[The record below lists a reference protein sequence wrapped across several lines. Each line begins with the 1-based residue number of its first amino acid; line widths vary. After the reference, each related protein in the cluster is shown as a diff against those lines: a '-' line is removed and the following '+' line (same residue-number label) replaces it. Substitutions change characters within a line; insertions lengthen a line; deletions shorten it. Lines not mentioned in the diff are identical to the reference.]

1 MYLGIDIGTGSTKA
15 VLTDRDGR
23 ILAQASR
30 THRADMP
37 APGHVEFDAEGVW
50 WEEVASLSR
59 ELLRGGAAAGQRAGT
74 AGVDPSALRGV
85 AVSGLGPC
93 LVLTDETFTPLRPAI
108 LYGVDTRSEQ
118 QVRELE
124 ETFGAEDILT
134 SSGSELSSQALG
146 PKIRWVR
153 DNEPEVFARATH
165 WFSASNFILAKLT
178 GEYVL
183 DQHSASQTDP
193 LHKLETGTWISER
206 SEAVAEHLPMPRL
219 AWSTEIAGEVT
230 PGAAEIT
237 GIPAGTPVT
246 AGTIDAWA
254 EAFSA
259 GVRSPGDL
267 MLMYGSTFF
276 FVEQLSGAARHPGL
290 WATRGTEPGSFSL
303 SAGMATSGSIVNW
316 FQEFVGGLSF
326 EQLSSEAAGVAPG
339 AEGVMVLPYFA
350 GERTP
355 IFDPKA
361 RGTITGLTLSHRR
374 GHVLRA
380 IYEGMACGVAQILDL
395 LDGAA
400 GTTVQRLVCVGGGTK
415 SPLWAQIVSDVT
427 GREQQVPEQTIGAS
441 YGDALMAAIAV
452 GDVTPE
458 TDWTRI
464 ERTISPDPA
473 NADVYA
479 RLLETYTQAYPAMRE
494 TMHRLA

>member
-15 VLTDRDGR
+15 VLTDTAGR

-30 THRADMP
+30 THRARMP
-37 APGHVEFDAEGVW
+37 APGHVEFDAEHVW
-50 WEEVASLSR
+50 WAEVVSLSR
-59 ELLRGGAAAGQRAGT
+59 ELLEHDD
-74 AGVDPSALRGV
+74 VEVSALRGV

-93 LVLTDETFTPLRPAI
+93 LVLTDDSLTPLRPAI
-108 LYGVDTRSEQ
+108 LYGVDTRSEE

-124 ETFGAEDILT
+124 QSIGAEEILA

-153 DNEPEVFARATH
+153 DHEPEVFARATR

-193 LHKLETGTWISER
+193 LHDLEAGAWIPER
-206 SEAVAEHLPMPRL
+206 TDAVAEHLPMPRL

-230 PGAAEIT
+230 ASAAELT

-303 SAGMATSGSIVNW
+303 AAGMATSGSIVNW

-326 EQLSSEAAGVAPG
+326 EQLSEEAAQVAP
-339 AEGVMVLPYFA
+339 EP
-350 GERTP
+350 
-355 IFDPKA
+355 
-361 RGTITGLTLSHRR
+361 
-374 GHVLRA
+374 RA
-380 IYEGMACGVAQILDL
+380 
-395 LDGAA
+395 
-400 GTTVQRLVCVGGGTK
+400 
-415 SPLWAQIVSDVT
+415 
-427 GREQQVPEQTIGAS
+427 
-441 YGDALMAAIAV
+441 
-452 GDVTPE
+452 
-458 TDWTRI
+458 
-464 ERTISPDPA
+464 
-473 NADVYA
+473 
-479 RLLETYTQAYPAMRE
+479 
-494 TMHRLA
+494 

>member
-15 VLTDRDGR
+15 VLTDGDGN
-23 ILAQASR
+23 ILAQSSR
-30 THRADMP
+30 THRAQMP

-50 WEEVASLSR
+50 WAEVAALSR
-59 ELLRGGAAAGQRAGT
+59 ELLGGT
-74 AGVDPSALRGV
+74 AGDDAGGPGIDPSRLRGV

-93 LVLTDETFTPLRPAI
+93 LVLTDETLTPLRPAI

-118 QVRELE
+118 QVRDLE
-124 ETFGAEDILT
+124 EGFGAEEILA

-153 DNEPEVFARATH
+153 DNEPEIFARATR

-193 LHKLETGTWISER
+193 LHDLEAGAWIAER

-219 AWSTEIAGEVT
+219 AWSTEVAGQVT
-230 PGAAEIT
+230 AEAAELT

-246 AGTIDAWA
+246 AGTVDAWA

-303 SAGMATSGSIVNW
+303 AAGMATSGSIVNW
-316 FQEFVGGLSF
+316 FQEFVGGLSLQ
-326 EQLSSEAAGVAPG
+326 QLSEEAAGVAPG
-339 AEGVMVLPYFA
+339 SEGVMVLPYFA

-355 IFDPKA
+355 IFDPQA
-361 RGTITGLTLSHRR
+361 RGTITGLTLSHGR

-380 IYEGMACGVAQILDL
+380 IYEGMACGVAQILEL
-395 LDGAA
+395 ME
-400 GTTVQRLVCVGGGTK
+400 GTAERPERLVCVGGGTK

-452 GDVTPE
+452 GDVSPE

-464 ERTISPDPA
+464 ERTVVPDPA
-473 NADVYA
+473 NAEVYA
-479 RLLETYTQAYPAMRE
+479 KLLETYTQAYPAMRE